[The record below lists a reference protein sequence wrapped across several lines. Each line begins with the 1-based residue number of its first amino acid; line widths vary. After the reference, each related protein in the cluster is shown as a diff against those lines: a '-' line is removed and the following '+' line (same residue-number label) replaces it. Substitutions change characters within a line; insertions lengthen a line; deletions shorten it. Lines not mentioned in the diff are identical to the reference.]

1 MTDRYV
7 KMDTT
12 LGPPLDMAADTEEM
26 VHMIERRGIDRAEW
40 PIIIDRLRDL
50 MNKIDRL
57 QRGLE

>member
-26 VHMIERRGIDRAEW
+26 ICMIERRGIDRAEW
-40 PIIIDRLRDL
+40 PIIINRLRDL
-50 MNKIDRL
+50 MDEIDSLR
-57 QRGLE
+57 RRVE